1 MRFYYINY
9 TGNEKDP
16 ILLLMDFFL
25 KKSFLVLPIIFEYIC
40 YISTDDSTIVLW
52 KNGDQKYAQMQQ
64 PGAFFKLKH
73 KVKKFLLRKN
83 LFYFHA
89 RKEFIMFQDKGQ
101 VILFT

>member
-1 MRFYYINY
+1 
-9 TGNEKDP
+9 
-16 ILLLMDFFL
+16 MDFFL

-73 KVKKFLLRKN
+73 KVKKLLLRKN